1 MILYSIIIAV
11 YNVEKYLADCLDSII
26 GQTYQNWE
34 AILVNDGSIDSSG
47 AICDRYAAKD
57 SRFKVF
63 HNENNGSLMARR
75 YGISQAKGD
84 YILVIDSDDLIHREL
99 LEYANSIIDVNRY
112 SMFIYKMKWGIDEK
126 SNESQTIYPEG
137 TVLNPKSNEKDRNSL
152 WMNVLQSTNLN
163 NLCLKIISN
172 KCIDFETDY
181 SNCAHLKSGTDM
193 IQSLAVLDKAET
205 VYFSEKAYYYYRQNT
220 GGISDRKQVVK
231 SEAEI
236 CSFFE
241 NKKILTEMKLK
252 YAEKNIELT
261 KEILNQYYT
270 NNFDS
275 VVNVLASWYLSASQK
290 QRRMITKTVIQQ
302 DYFELY
308 RENIDTNR
316 MSMMKRKIYEG
327 ILKANVRK
335 IEFWMFLPTIKKR
348 IVHLMIGK

>member
-1 MILYSIIIAV
+1 M
-11 YNVEKYLADCLDSII
+11 
-26 GQTYQNWE
+26 
-34 AILVNDGSIDSSG
+34 
-47 AICDRYAAKD
+47 
-57 SRFKVF
+57 
-63 HNENNGSLMARR
+63 
-75 YGISQAKGD
+75 
-84 YILVIDSDDLIHREL
+84 
-99 LEYANSIIDVNRY
+99 
-112 SMFIYKMKWGIDEK
+112 
-126 SNESQTIYPEG
+126 
-137 TVLNPKSNEKDRNSL
+137 
-152 WMNVLQSTNLN
+152 
-163 NLCLKIISN
+163 
-172 KCIDFETDY
+172 
-181 SNCAHLKSGTDM
+181 
-193 IQSLAVLDKAET
+193 
-205 VYFSEKAYYYYRQNT
+205 
-220 GGISDRKQVVK
+220 
-231 SEAEI
+231 
-236 CSFFE
+236 
-241 NKKILTEMKLK
+241 